1 VNSDSISLRK
11 EPSMAKNPCPS
22 VRVLVVDDHEPF
34 RRFVCSTLQER
45 PELQVIGEA
54 SDGLEAVQKAEE
66 LKPDLILLDIG
77 LPTLNG
83 IEASRRISMVV
94 PGAKIL
100 VVTQNNDADVAR
112 AVLNGGAS
120 GYVLKVDAN
129 RELLR
134 AVEVVLQGGRFVST
148 GVKHGDKIPPL
159 G

>member
-1 VNSDSISLRK
+1 MAEK
-11 EPSMAKNPCPS
+11 PPSQ
-22 VRVLVVDDHEPF
+22 VRVLVVDDYEPF
-34 RRFVCSTLQER
+34 RRFVCSTLQKR

-77 LPTLNG
+77 LPTLDG
-83 IEASRRISMVV
+83 IDASRRISMVV

-112 AVLNGGAS
+112 AVLSDGAS
-120 GYVLKVDAN
+120 GYVLKLDAN

-134 AVEVVLQGGRFVST
+134 AVEVVLHGGQFVST
-148 GVKHGDKIPPL
+148 GVTHRDGIPRIPPF